1 MKKTLVMAALVMVAV
16 ATGTWAQEET
26 PQGIERYWAHQLFKL
41 KHADPVTVQ
50 RVLSP
55 LGGVST
61 PDRELRVILWKGP
74 KELLPAVEKLVAS
87 LDVPPP
93 LRRGVQLTFHLLVAG
108 KDGRGTPL
116 PAELEGV
123 GKQVRELFGLE
134 KVALLETLAM
144 RTTEGSAAELT
155 GAVRGFGNGPWAD
168 KCRLQVR
175 QVSLAAD
182 ERGTVVQLKGLRFDL
197 TWQIATGP
205 NVTESGSSMES
216 DIDVREGQKA
226 VLGKLSAGAAGDTV
240 FVVTTARVE

>member
-1 MKKTLVMAALVMVAV
+1 MRKAIVVATLILAALALP
-16 ATGTWAQEET
+16 AAAQEKD
-26 PQGIERYWAHQLFKL
+26 PQATERSWAHQLFQL

-50 RVLSP
+50 RVLAP

-74 KELLPAVEKLVAS
+74 KELLPAVEKLVGS

-93 LRRGVQLTFHLLVAG
+93 LRRGVQLTFYLLVAG
-108 KDGRGTPL
+108 KAGRGAPL

-123 GKQVRELFGLE
+123 GRQVRELFGLE

-155 GAVRGFGNGPWAD
+155 GAVQGFGNGPGAD
-168 KCRLQVR
+168 RCRLLIR

-197 TWQIATGP
+197 HWQVVQNNSA
-205 NVTESGSSMES
+205 TESGSSMES

-226 VLGKLSAGAAGDTV
+226 VLGKLSAGIAGDTV